1 MNFNVLKSYFRFL
14 SQAFSLVELFNL
26 SMEGYS
32 HARVLSVL
40 GSLSL
45 TLFYVYLEK
54 GKQVQLKYK
63 VIGCLIIIPYIVFEL
78 YSTYADKSWWI
89 DYQSTSK
96 TYLSKQL
103 NLFLILARRDLTKL
117 TLNNIC
123 YENARQN
130 AKPKLCYISC

>member
-14 SQAFSLVELFNL
+14 SQAFSLMELFNL

-32 HARVLSVL
+32 HARLISVCV
-40 GSLSL
+40 SLTL

-54 GKQVQLKYK
+54 GKEVPIRHK

-89 DYQSTSK
+89 DY
-96 TYLSKQL
+96 
-103 NLFLILARRDLTKL
+103 
-117 TLNNIC
+117 
-123 YENARQN
+123 
-130 AKPKLCYISC
+130 

>member
-45 TLFYVYLEK
+45 TLFYAYLER

-63 VIGCLIIIPYIVFEL
+63 VIGCLLILPYIAFEL

-89 DYQSTSK
+89 DY
-96 TYLSKQL
+96 
-103 NLFLILARRDLTKL
+103 
-117 TLNNIC
+117 
-123 YENARQN
+123 
-130 AKPKLCYISC
+130 